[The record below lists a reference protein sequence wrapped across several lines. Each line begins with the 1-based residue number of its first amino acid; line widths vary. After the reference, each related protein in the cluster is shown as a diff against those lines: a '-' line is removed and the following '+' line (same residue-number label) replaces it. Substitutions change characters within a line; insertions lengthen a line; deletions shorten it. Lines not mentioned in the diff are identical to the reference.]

1 MGRGEGNQAPE
12 SFRVSSRCWGLNDKE
27 WWCHRESLAHH
38 WCSVSCFKLEQVHL
52 KVPGFLRGFGLEES
66 RGPEGKKKKAYF
78 PKHTFLLLY
87 KKHTQ
92 PPSFCPPPPPW
103 NCTCCTGWG
112 DKASALYPAHG
123 LRSAPGHFRYLGTP
137 EAARLGQGV
146 PAHTYSLAELGLG

>member
-66 RGPEGKKKKAYF
+66 RGPEGKKKK
-78 PKHTFLLLY
+78 PTFQNILFYYCTKSTPNPPLFVPPPRGTVHVALAGVTRLLLC
-87 KKHTQ
+87 T
-92 PPSFCPPPPPW
+92 PP
-103 NCTCCTGWG
+103 TG
-112 DKASALYPAHG
+112 
-123 LRSAPGHFRYLGTP
+123 
-137 EAARLGQGV
+137 
-146 PAHTYSLAELGLG
+146 